1 MQPWE
6 HESSKTF
13 NSPEKLNFSQMVSHA
28 LMGITIASAI
38 YTLALYNAYRDYKFN
53 KTTKPGSRR

>member
-1 MQPWE
+1 
-6 HESSKTF
+6 
-13 NSPEKLNFSQMVSHA
+13 
-28 LMGITIASAI
+28 MGITIASAI